1 MEGMNERLKAAA
13 AKLLLTEDCFYLYDE
28 AGIRSRARALTRS
41 FPSAKILY
49 SLKANPFLPVARV
62 MKEEGFGA
70 DAASA
75 AEVRLA
81 VSLGMMKEE
90 IQYSAP
96 GKRAKDIRETL
107 ELATLVADSAG
118 EIARIEE
125 AAKEKGIHV
134 SIGLRIHPS
143 FGFAG
148 GRGEPS
154 KFGID
159 EEEAITLL
167 NDWHFPHL
175 SPAGIHV
182 HLKSQELSEE
192 ALALYYENVLLMAER
207 LGRTEAMELSFVN
220 LGSGIGIP
228 MDPEDEEINLA
239 LLEKAF
245 AALAGPFHDRFPKA
259 RLFLESGRYAPGPSG
274 FYVTKALD
282 RRKVSEGKVFLI
294 TAGTM
299 HGFLR
304 PALAR
309 LVEKYDETGHPAL
322 CEPLFSGAR
331 AFSIST
337 LREGNPETVTI
348 TGNLCTAADI
358 IAEDI
363 TLPRLAEGDGIVIGN
378 AGAYAATLSPFAFS
392 SLERPKEFLLKET
405 GDLEGV

>member
-49 SLKANPFLPVARV
+49 SLKANPFLPLARV

-228 MDPEDEEINLA
+228 MDPEDEEMDLA

-282 RRKVSEGKVFLI
+282 RKVSGGGKVFLI

-331 AFSIST
+331 AFPIST

>member
-148 GRGEPS
+148 GRASRRSSESMRKRRLPS
-154 KFGID
+154 
-159 EEEAITLL
+159 
-167 NDWHFPHL
+167 
-175 SPAGIHV
+175 
-182 HLKSQELSEE
+182 
-192 ALALYYENVLLMAER
+192 
-207 LGRTEAMELSFVN
+207 
-220 LGSGIGIP
+220 
-228 MDPEDEEINLA
+228 
-239 LLEKAF
+239 
-245 AALAGPFHDRFPKA
+245 
-259 RLFLESGRYAPGPSG
+259 
-274 FYVTKALD
+274 
-282 RRKVSEGKVFLI
+282 
-294 TAGTM
+294 
-299 HGFLR
+299 
-304 PALAR
+304 
-309 LVEKYDETGHPAL
+309 
-322 CEPLFSGAR
+322 
-331 AFSIST
+331 
-337 LREGNPETVTI
+337 
-348 TGNLCTAADI
+348 
-358 IAEDI
+358 
-363 TLPRLAEGDGIVIGN
+363 
-378 AGAYAATLSPFAFS
+378 
-392 SLERPKEFLLKET
+392 
-405 GDLEGV
+405 

>member
-1 MEGMNERLKAAA
+1 MNERLKAAA

-192 ALALYYENVLLMAER
+192 ALALYYENV
-207 LGRTEAMELSFVN
+207 
-220 LGSGIGIP
+220 
-228 MDPEDEEINLA
+228 
-239 LLEKAF
+239 
-245 AALAGPFHDRFPKA
+245 
-259 RLFLESGRYAPGPSG
+259 RYAPGPSG

-282 RRKVSEGKVFLI
+282 RKVSEGKVFLI

-331 AFSIST
+331 AFPIST

>member
-134 SIGLRIHPS
+134 SIGLRIYPS

-192 ALALYYENVLLMAER
+192 ALAL
-207 LGRTEAMELSFVN
+207 
-220 LGSGIGIP
+220 
-228 MDPEDEEINLA
+228 
-239 LLEKAF
+239 LEKAF

-282 RRKVSEGKVFLI
+282 RKVSEGKVFLI

-331 AFSIST
+331 AFPIST

>member
-1 MEGMNERLKAAA
+1 
-13 AKLLLTEDCFYLYDE
+13 
-28 AGIRSRARALTRS
+28 
-41 FPSAKILY
+41 
-49 SLKANPFLPVARV
+49 

-228 MDPEDEEINLA
+228 MDPEDEGMDLA

-245 AALAGPFHDRFPKA
+245 AALAGPCHDRFPKA

-282 RRKVSEGKVFLI
+282 RKVSEGKVFLI

-331 AFSIST
+331 AFLIST

>member
-228 MDPEDEEINLA
+228 MDPEDEEMDLA

-259 RLFLESGRYAPGPSG
+259 
-274 FYVTKALD
+274 LD
-282 RRKVSEGKVFLI
+282 RKVSEGKVFLI

-331 AFSIST
+331 AFPIST

>member
-49 SLKANPFLPVARV
+49 SLKANPFLPLARV

-228 MDPEDEEINLA
+228 MDPEDEEMDLA

-282 RRKVSEGKVFLI
+282 RKVSGGGEVFLI

-331 AFSIST
+331 AFPIST

>member
-49 SLKANPFLPVARV
+49 SLKANPFLSVARV

-159 EEEAITLL
+159 EEEA
-167 NDWHFPHL
+167 
-175 SPAGIHV
+175 
-182 HLKSQELSEE
+182 
-192 ALALYYENVLLMAER
+192 
-207 LGRTEAMELSFVN
+207 MELSFVN

-228 MDPEDEEINLA
+228 MDPEDEEMDLA

-282 RRKVSEGKVFLI
+282 RKVSEGKVFLI

-331 AFSIST
+331 AFPIST

>member
-1 MEGMNERLKAAA
+1 
-13 AKLLLTEDCFYLYDE
+13 
-28 AGIRSRARALTRS
+28 
-41 FPSAKILY
+41 
-49 SLKANPFLPVARV
+49 

-134 SIGLRIHPS
+134 PIGLRIHPS

-228 MDPEDEEINLA
+228 MDPEDEEMDLA

-282 RRKVSEGKVFLI
+282 RKVSEGKVFLI

-331 AFSIST
+331 AFPIST
-337 LREGNPETVTI
+337 LRKEIRRRSRSRATSARRRTSSQKTSRSRALPKG
-348 TGNLCTAADI
+348 TASSSAMR
-358 IAEDI
+358 ARMRRRFRP
-363 TLPRLAEGDGIVIGN
+363 LP
-378 AGAYAATLSPFAFS
+378 SPHWSGRRNFF
-392 SLERPKEFLLKET
+392 
-405 GDLEGV
+405 

>member
-1 MEGMNERLKAAA
+1 
-13 AKLLLTEDCFYLYDE
+13 
-28 AGIRSRARALTRS
+28 
-41 FPSAKILY
+41 
-49 SLKANPFLPVARV
+49 

-228 MDPEDEEINLA
+228 MDPEDEEMDLA

-282 RRKVSEGKVFLI
+282 RKVSEGKVFLI
-294 TAGTM
+294 TAGVLSKSTM
-299 HGFLR
+299 R
-304 PALAR
+304 PAIRHSASRFSRAR
-309 LVEKYDETGHPAL
+309 GHFPF
-322 CEPLFSGAR
+322 PL
-331 AFSIST
+331 
-337 LREGNPETVTI
+337 
-348 TGNLCTAADI
+348 
-358 IAEDI
+358 
-363 TLPRLAEGDGIVIGN
+363 
-378 AGAYAATLSPFAFS
+378 
-392 SLERPKEFLLKET
+392 
-405 GDLEGV
+405 

>member
-81 VSLGMMKEE
+81 VSLGMMKGE

-107 ELATLVADSAG
+107 ELATIVADSAG

-192 ALALYYENVLLMAER
+192 ALALYYEKNVLLMAER

-228 MDPEDEEINLA
+228 MDPEDEEMDLA

-282 RRKVSEGKVFLI
+282 RKVSEGKVFLI

-331 AFSIST
+331 AFPIST

>member
-159 EEEAITLL
+159 EEEA
-167 NDWHFPHL
+167 
-175 SPAGIHV
+175 
-182 HLKSQELSEE
+182 
-192 ALALYYENVLLMAER
+192 
-207 LGRTEAMELSFVN
+207 MELSFVN

-228 MDPEDEEINLA
+228 MDPEDEEMDLA

-282 RRKVSEGKVFLI
+282 RKVSEGKVFLI

-331 AFSIST
+331 AFLIST

>member
-1 MEGMNERLKAAA
+1 M
-13 AKLLLTEDCFYLYDE
+13 T
-28 AGIRSRARALTRS
+28 GI
-41 FPSAKILY
+41 
-49 SLKANPFLPVARV
+49 
-62 MKEEGFGA
+62 
-70 DAASA
+70 
-75 AEVRLA
+75 
-81 VSLGMMKEE
+81 
-90 IQYSAP
+90 
-96 GKRAKDIRETL
+96 
-107 ELATLVADSAG
+107 
-118 EIARIEE
+118 
-125 AAKEKGIHV
+125 
-134 SIGLRIHPS
+134 
-143 FGFAG
+143 
-148 GRGEPS
+148 
-154 KFGID
+154 
-159 EEEAITLL
+159 
-167 NDWHFPHL
+167 FPHL

-228 MDPEDEEINLA
+228 MDPEDEEMDLA

-282 RRKVSEGKVFLI
+282 RKVSEGKVFLI

-322 CEPLFSGAR
+322 CDPLFSGAR
-331 AFSIST
+331 AFPIST

>member
-125 AAKEKGIHV
+125 AAKGKGIHV

-228 MDPEDEEINLA
+228 MDPEDEGMDLA
-239 LLEKAF
+239 LPEKA
-245 AALAGPFHDRFPKA
+245 
-259 RLFLESGRYAPGPSG
+259 
-274 FYVTKALD
+274 
-282 RRKVSEGKVFLI
+282 FLI

-331 AFSIST
+331 AFPIST

>member
-1 MEGMNERLKAAA
+1 MNERLKAAA

-49 SLKANPFLPVARV
+49 SLKANPFLPLARV

-228 MDPEDEEINLA
+228 MDPEDEEMDLA

-282 RRKVSEGKVFLI
+282 RKVSGGGKVFLI

-331 AFSIST
+331 AFPIST

>member
-49 SLKANPFLPVARV
+49 SLKANPFLSVARV

-228 MDPEDEEINLA
+228 MDPEDEEMDLA

-282 RRKVSEGKVFLI
+282 RKVSEGKVFLI

-309 LVEKYDETGHPAL
+309 LVEKYDE
-322 CEPLFSGAR
+322 PLFSGAR
-331 AFSIST
+331 AFPIST

-405 GDLEGV
+405 

>member
-13 AKLLLTEDCFYLYDE
+13 AKLLLTEDCFYLYGE

-62 MKEEGFGA
+62 MKEGFGA

-228 MDPEDEEINLA
+228 MDPEDEEMDLA

-282 RRKVSEGKVFLI
+282 RKVSEGKVFLI

-331 AFSIST
+331 AFPIST